1 MGGQVRSGNCVQVVL
16 LLWRNNP
23 EQGLSLIHRRERCT
37 SRHSWLHACARVDDA
52 SRPTWRPLTS
62 RYPIPALQLDE
73 PARLITKRGCRTR
86 VSRRIAKL
94 STTRKRLRERE
105 TSEGNSGS
113 DKSSLATYSLQ
124 GRTPLRET
132 NIITVIFPPLC
143 LSLKQD
149 TQSFRRQ
156 SCGTRWD
163 RRDRI
168 HYSENNGKNEQSIL
182 LSLPKVF

>member
-37 SRHSWLHACARVDDA
+37 SRHSRLHACVHVHVLRCARVDDA

-73 PARLITKRGCRTR
+73 TPARLITKRRCRTR

-132 NIITVIFPPLC
+132 NIITAIFPPSV
-143 LSLKQD
+143 SL
-149 TQSFRRQ
+149 
-156 SCGTRWD
+156 
-163 RRDRI
+163 
-168 HYSENNGKNEQSIL
+168 
-182 LSLPKVF
+182 

>member
-94 STTRKRLRERE
+94 STTPRKRLRERE

-132 NIITVIFPPLC
+132 NIITVIFPPSV
-143 LSLKQD
+143 SL
-149 TQSFRRQ
+149 
-156 SCGTRWD
+156 
-163 RRDRI
+163 
-168 HYSENNGKNEQSIL
+168 
-182 LSLPKVF
+182 